1 MIEELNYL
9 WFSMDKPSRSK
20 SCDYLVKSILTP
32 EQLRV
37 QNLYKTCGV
46 NIDARTFLS
55 LWKLCD
61 LGIPAHAITALV
73 HDVAKYKK

>member
-1 MIEELNYL
+1 
-9 WFSMDKPSRSK
+9 MDKPSRSK
-20 SCDYLVKSILTP
+20 SCDFLVKSILTP

-37 QNLYKTCGV
+37 QNLYQKCGV
-46 NIDARTFLS
+46 NIDAKTFLA

-61 LGIPAHAITALV
+61 LGIPSHAITALV